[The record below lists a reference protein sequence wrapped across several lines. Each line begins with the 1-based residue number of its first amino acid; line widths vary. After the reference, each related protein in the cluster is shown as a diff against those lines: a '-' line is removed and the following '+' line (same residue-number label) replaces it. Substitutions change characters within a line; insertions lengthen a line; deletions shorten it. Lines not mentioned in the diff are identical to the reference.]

1 MLNILKSKLQVFQ
14 RLLLCHNIPW
24 VYSKYYTGKISMSLE
39 NDKVVTRFAPS
50 PTGFLHIGGARTALF
65 NWLFT
70 RNKGGTFYL
79 RIEDTD
85 RKRSTTEAI
94 EAILDGM
101 NWLGL
106 NADAEPVYQF
116 SCAERHVEVA
126 NQLVLEGK
134 AYKCYASPDELT
146 EMREKAKAEGNFV
159 GYDGRWR
166 DRDPSEAPEGVSPA
180 IRLKSPLTGETV
192 IEDKVLGTITVNNEE
207 LDDMILLRS
216 DGTPTYMLSVVVDDH
231 DMGITHIIRGN
242 DHMRNASRQA
252 LLYIAMGWDIPVF
265 AHIPLIH
272 GPDGAKLSKRHGAL
286 GVDAYRDMG
295 YLPEAVR
302 NYLCRLG
309 WSHGD
314 DEIFSTT
321 QAIEWFSLEGINKSA
336 SRFDFQKLENIN
348 GHYIK
353 TMDEAELFEAAL
365 PFLEKELNYKL
376 EGDNKEIFKKALK
389 SLKERA
395 KNLVDLAASARFY
408 FEFPSKLDA
417 KTEKALNDEGKN
429 YVGEVKKGLT
439 AIDTW
444 SADNMQGVIMAVVE
458 KNEVGFGKVAQPLRA
473 ALTGT
478 MSSAGGVT
486 EIMVNLGKEKSLKR
500 LENLK

>member
-1 MLNILKSKLQVFQ
+1 
-14 RLLLCHNIPW
+14 
-24 VYSKYYTGKISMSLE
+24 MSSS

-70 RNKGGTFYL
+70 RNKGGTFHL

-85 RKRSTTEAI
+85 RKRSSEAAI

-106 NADAEPVYQF
+106 EADAEPVFQF
-116 SCAERHVEVA
+116 SRADRHVEVA
-126 NQLVLEGK
+126 NQLVAEGK
-134 AYKCYASPDELT
+134 AYKCYATPEELT
-146 EMREKAKAEGNFV
+146 EMREKAKAEGKFV

-166 DRDPSEAPEGVSPA
+166 DRDPSEAPGGVAPA

-192 IEDKVLGTITVNNEE
+192 VVDEVLGTITVSNEE
-207 LDDMILLRS
+207 LDDMVLLRS

-231 DMGITHIIRGN
+231 DMGITHIVRGN
-242 DHMRNASRQA
+242 DHMRNASRQT
-252 LLYIAMGWDIPVF
+252 LLYQAMNWDIPVF

-321 QAIEWFSLEGINKSA
+321 QAIEWFSLDGINKSA
-336 SRFDFQKLENIN
+336 SRFDFQKLENLN
-348 GHYIK
+348 SHYIR

-376 EGDNKEIFKKALK
+376 DSGNANIFKKALR

-395 KNLVDLAASARFY
+395 KTLIDLATSAKFY
-408 FEFPSKLDA
+408 FETPSEFDA
-417 KTEKALNDEGKN
+417 KTQKALSDDGLKM
-429 YVGEVKKGLT
+429 VGEVAIGLKKLT
-439 AIDTW
+439 TW
-444 SADNMQGVIMAVVE
+444 SEDEMQGVIKAVVE
-458 KNEVGFGKVAQPLRA
+458 KNDVGFGKVAQPLRA
-473 ALTGT
+473 AISGT
-478 MSSAGGVT
+478 MSSAGGIT
-486 EIMVNLGKEKSLKR
+486 EIMVNLGQEKSLER
-500 LENLK
+500 LENLN